1 MKLIWK
7 LLRENISKAQLI
19 GFFIANLLG
28 LSIVL
33 VACQFYFDINPIF
46 TQKDSLFKRDYFTVT
61 KKVNMLNALS
71 QGSVGFSDAEV
82 ERIRNSGFVK
92 DIGYFTS
99 SQFNVF
105 AGINQGGIRFNTDMF
120 FESVPDRFVD
130 VKTEEWKF
138 SPIDNTIPIIL
149 PKNYL
154 DLYNFGFAESRSI
167 PKLSESMLG
176 MINLD
181 ITIYGAN
188 QRQNFKGRIV
198 GFSSR
203 LNTILVPESFM
214 LWANQNYGNITNN
227 TPSRLILEIPNITDP
242 SIAHFFK
249 DNGYEVEGDNAA
261 VSRMS
266 ALLKILVIVVVSV
279 GTIICVLSFI
289 ILLLSIYLLL
299 EKNMD
304 KLKKLRLLG
313 YPKLTVTR
321 PYELLV
327 LFMNLIILLLSIAVV
342 VVAKAQYTSVVSKVW
357 TGLEP
362 VSILQTILIG
372 LSVFFVLT
380 TINIVIIRKKIK

>member
-19 GFFIANLLG
+19 GFFIANLAG

-46 TQKDSLFKRDYFTVT
+46 TQKDNLFKRDYFTVT
-61 KKVNMLNALS
+61 KRVNMLNALT
-71 QGSVGFSDAEV
+71 QGSAGFSDV
-82 ERIRNSGFVK
+82 EIKDIQNSGFVK

-130 VKTEEWKF
+130 VKTEEWRF

-167 PKLSESMLG
+167 PKLSENMLG

-181 ITIYGAN
+181 ITIYGVN
-188 QRQNFKGRIV
+188 QRQDFKGRIV

-214 LWANQNYGNITNN
+214 QWANQNFGNKANN
-227 TPSRLILEIPNITDP
+227 TPSRLILEIPNIADP
-242 SIAHFFK
+242 SIARFFK
-249 DNGYEVEGDNAA
+249 DKGYEVEGDNAV

-266 ALLKILVIVVVSV
+266 SLLKILVVVVVSV
-279 GTIICVLSFI
+279 GAIICILSFV

-299 EKNMD
+299 EKNME
-304 KLKKLRLLG
+304 KLKKLRSLG
-313 YPKLTVTR
+313 YSKLTVTR

-327 LFMNLIILLLSIAVV
+327 LFMNLIIFLLSIAIVV
-342 VVAKAQYTSVVSKVW
+342 VVKAQYTSVVSKVW
-357 TGLEP
+357 TSLEP
-362 VSILQTILIG
+362 VSVLQTILIG
-372 LSVFFVLT
+372 LSIFFVLT
-380 TINIVIIRKKIK
+380 AINISIIRNKVK